1 MTLTHEQFK
10 VMAALVDVT
19 GVARKAGM
27 SPGVYLKHMADMEV
41 KAERER
47 ADTTDAA
54 DAAVPNVDRS
64 RQGRF
69 HFA

>member
-1 MTLTHEQFK
+1 MTHEQFK

-19 GVARKAGM
+19 GVARRAGM
-27 SPGVYLKHMADMEV
+27 SPGVYLKHMADIQT
-41 KAERER
+41 KAENER
-47 ADTTDAA
+47 AAADTTG
-54 DAAVPNVDRS
+54 AAVPNVDRS